1 MYIDDSLEVADFFGE
16 PFDFVGFLFIFP
28 PLESFAAFELD
39 LTEK

>member
-1 MYIDDSLEVADFFGE
+1 MYIDDSLEVVDFLAG
-16 PFDFVGFLFIFP
+16 PFDFLAFPFIFP